1 MVLLILVASYD
12 IACQWKCNL
21 ESQIKQFPKYLQLD
35 LVVTAI
41 RYLIPKFHLPGHGL
55 TCQSHFS
62 HSLAPGVGR
71 MDGEGIEQ
79 DWSWINPA
87 ATSTKQMGPGARHD
101 TLDDHWGDMNWC
113 ETVMTHSTPGPDPVP
128 VPARPRTDPQRFIA
142 DTLHVTSCHMTP
154 SPPVVR
160 LRMTCASASWNT
172 WPLEVHAGFPTC
184 PIDHHIV

>member
-1 MVLLILVASYD
+1 MAAYACRFANMDFIFLSAVCNTALLILVASYD

-21 ESQIKQFPKYLQLD
+21 ESRIKQFPEYLQLD

-55 TCQSHFS
+55 TCQSRFS

-71 MDGEGIEQ
+71 TDGEGIER

-101 TLDDHWGDMNWC
+101 TLDDHWGDMNWR
-113 ETVMTHSTPGPDPVP
+113 EMLG
-128 VPARPRTDPQRFIA
+128 
-142 DTLHVTSCHMTP
+142 
-154 SPPVVR
+154 
-160 LRMTCASASWNT
+160 LRKHRGDN
-172 WPLEVHAGFPTC
+172 
-184 PIDHHIV
+184 